1 MPSPSP
7 GRLEGKV
14 AIVTGASRG
23 IGREIAL
30 AFAREGAQLVL
41 TARTEEALRATHEG
55 IRALGKKEPFLF
67 TLDVK
72 DGVKTEELA
81 DKTLDKYKRIDI
93 LVNNAG
99 VTRDGLFV
107 RMSESD
113 WDEVLDTNLK
123 GTFLCMR
130 AVSKTMMRQRW
141 GRIIN
146 IASVI
151 GLIGNAGQANYAASK
166 AGVIALT
173 KSAAKELGSRN
184 VLINAIAPGF
194 IETEMTQV
202 LGDEIKKTILKSI
215 PVGFFGKPADVA
227 KTAVYLASEESS
239 FITGQVITVDGGM
252 VM

>member
-81 DKTLDKYKRIDI
+81 DKTLDKYKRIYI

-123 GTFLCMR
+123 GTFL
-130 AVSKTMMRQRW
+130 
-141 GRIIN
+141 
-146 IASVI
+146 
-151 GLIGNAGQANYAASK
+151 
-166 AGVIALT
+166 
-173 KSAAKELGSRN
+173 
-184 VLINAIAPGF
+184 
-194 IETEMTQV
+194 
-202 LGDEIKKTILKSI
+202 
-215 PVGFFGKPADVA
+215 
-227 KTAVYLASEESS
+227 
-239 FITGQVITVDGGM
+239 
-252 VM
+252 

>member
-1 MPSPSP
+1 MPSNEK
-7 GRLEGKV
+7 RLEGKV
-14 AIVTGASRG
+14 AVVTGASRG

-30 AFAREGAQLVL
+30 LFARQGAKLVV
-41 TARTEEALRATHEG
+41 TARTTSLLEELAKQIESEG
-55 IRALGKKEPFLF
+55 HTKPLIFE
-67 TLDVK
+67 LDVK
-72 DGVKTEELA
+72 DSQKVDDTVDKILDKTE
-81 DKTLDKYKRIDI
+81 RIDI

-107 RMSESD
+107 RMADAD

-130 AVSKTMMRQRW
+130 AVGRVMMRQRG

-146 IASVI
+146 MASVI

-166 AGVIALT
+166 AGIIALT
-173 KSAAKELGSRN
+173 KSVAKELGSRN
-184 VLINAIAPGF
+184 VLVNAIAPGF

-202 LGDEIKKTILKSI
+202 LSDLVKDKILRTI
-215 PVGFFGKPADVA
+215 PVGVFGTTADVA
-227 KTAVYLASEESS
+227 KAALFLASDESN